1 MRELCTPSSQR
12 IQFSAHFDELVRV
25 YSRWMYGDE
34 CGNRL
39 INLLQRESSEILK
52 VLPCQ
57 SGKTQYHT
65 ILIIHTLYAQTHIG
79 SHSSRLSWHL
89 IHELWDGTWDSL
101 ETFALLNGNA
111 RPFFFFQK
119 NTRGMTPRITPN
131 EQRSLPMPTEDNSK
145 ALGNA

>member
-1 MRELCTPSSQR
+1 MRELCIPSSQR

-25 YSRWMYGDE
+25 YTWWMYGDE

-52 VLPCQ
+52 VLPRQ

-65 ILIIHTLYAQTHIG
+65 VLIIHTLYAQTHIG

-111 RPFFFFQK
+111 RPFFFSKRILEAWHQGSLQMSRDRSQCPQK
-119 NTRGMTPRITPN
+119 IIP
-131 EQRSLPMPTEDNSK
+131 K
-145 ALGNA
+145 H